1 MSLHRSFFLAEDLH
15 DYVLAHTTPAD
26 EVRRSLTEATA
37 ALGPW
42 ARMQVAD
49 DQAALLSTLVAAVR
63 PTLAVEVGT
72 FTGSSS
78 LAIARALPPGGRL
91 LCCDVSD
98 EWTAIAR
105 RHWEAA
111 GVDDRIDLVI
121 APALDT
127 LRSLDDDAV
136 VDFAFVDADKTGY
149 LDYYEELVPRLSPH
163 GILAIDNVLWSGK
176 VLDRA
181 ADDDD
186 TEALR
191 VLNDRIVADE
201 RVEVVMLSVGDGLTL
216 VRRVR
221 VPPA

>member
-1 MSLHRSFFLAEDLH
+1 MADHRSFSLDDALH
-15 DYVLAHTTPAD
+15 DYVIAHTTPAD
-26 EVRRSLTEATA
+26 PVRRSLTEATA

-49 DQAALLSTLVAAVR
+49 DQAALLSTLVQVIR

-78 LAIARALPPGGRL
+78 LAIARALPPGARL

-105 RHWEAA
+105 THWAMA

-121 APALDT
+121 APALQT
-127 LRSLDDDAV
+127 LKGLGDAV
-136 VDFAFVDADKTGY
+136 VDFAFIDADKTGY
-149 LDYYEELVPRLSPH
+149 LAYYEELVPRLSPH
-163 GILAIDNVLWSGK
+163 GLLAIDNVLWAGK
-176 VLDRA
+176 VLDPTA
-181 ADDDD
+181 HDDD
-186 TEALR
+186 TVALR
-191 VLNDRIVADE
+191 TLNDRIVADD

-216 VRRVR
+216 VRR
-221 VPPA
+221 A

>member
-1 MSLHRSFFLAEDLH
+1 VSAHRSFFLEEGLH

-26 EVRRSLTEATA
+26 EVRRSLTEATV

-49 DQAALLSTLVAAVR
+49 DQAALLSTLVAAIR
-63 PTLAVEVGT
+63 PSLAVEVGT

-78 LAIARALPPGGRL
+78 LAIARALPPEGRL

-105 RHWEAA
+105 RYWEAA

-121 APALDT
+121 APALET
-127 LRSLDDDAV
+127 LRKLPNDAV
-136 VDFAFVDADKTGY
+136 VDFAFIDADKGGY
-149 LDYYEELVPRLSPH
+149 PAYYEELVPRLSPH
-163 GILAIDNVLWSGK
+163 GILAIDNVLWSGR
-176 VLDRA
+176 VLDPN

-186 TEALR
+186 TMALR
-191 VLNDRIVADE
+191 LLNDRVVADD

-216 VRRVR
+216 VRRV
-221 VPPA
+221 

>member
-1 MSLHRSFFLAEDLH
+1 MADSRSFFLDDALH
-15 DYVLAHTTPAD
+15 DYVIAHTTPAD
-26 EVRRSLTEATA
+26 PVRRSLTEATA
-37 ALGPW
+37 ALGSW

-49 DQAALLSTLVAAVR
+49 DQAALLSTLVRAIR

-78 LAIARALPPGGRL
+78 LAIARELPPDSRL

-105 RHWEAA
+105 THWAMA

-121 APALDT
+121 APALQT
-127 LRSLDDDAV
+127 LKELGDAV
-136 VDFAFVDADKTGY
+136 VDFAFIDADKTGY
-149 LDYYEELVPRLSPH
+149 LAYYEELVSRLSPH
-163 GILAIDNVLWSGK
+163 GLLAIDNVLWAGK
-176 VLDRA
+176 VLDPK

-186 TEALR
+186 TVALR
-191 VLNDRIVADE
+191 ALNDWIVADD

-216 VRRVR
+216 VRRT
-221 VPPA
+221 